1 LANAAKSF
9 VEGVPFKP
17 MHFKIRFDIMQVKS
31 WPLWSIPDGSDAL
44 KITACRISLI
54 GLLILTGCA
63 SVKSPETNVVKTPG
77 SSETSMSGTTP
88 IVPIAIE
95 PVVPL
100 KVLHLG
106 LALGG
111 GAARGFAHVGVIQV
125 LEEAG
130 IQPDLVV
137 GTSAGSLVAALY
149 ASGKNSAQL
158 RRVAETMEE
167 AEITDWMMPI
177 LNRGA
182 LRGEALA
189 RYVNTQ
195 VGGRLIEHMKIPLGI
210 VATDLHNGD
219 PMLFRR
225 GNTGSAVRA
234 SSAVPAVFQPVKIG
248 TREYVDGGLVSPV
261 PVRQARE
268 MGANVI
274 IAVDI
279 STDPEGSPASD
290 TFQILMQT
298 FNIMGKSLNTV
309 LLKDADV
316 VVKPAL
322 MGVKS
327 ADFAAR
333 RKSIEAGREAMLKA
347 MPKLKEVLRG
357 YAAKP

>member
-1 LANAAKSF
+1 MTIKVVQF
-9 VEGVPFKP
+9 
-17 MHFKIRFDIMQVKS
+17 RFNIMQVKL
-31 WPLWSIPDGSDAL
+31 WPLRSSPVWRDVL
-44 KITACRISLI
+44 RISLCRMSLI
-54 GLLILTGCA
+54 GVLVLTGCA
-63 SVKSPETNVVKTPG
+63 SVKTPDTQVLKTPG
-77 SSETSMSGTTP
+77 AVETPTAGSGT
-88 IVPIAIE
+88 VAPIAV
-95 PVVPL
+95 PPAPPPL
-100 KVLHLG
+100 KVLNLG

-137 GTSAGSLVAALY
+137 GTSAGSLVAAMY
-149 ASGKNSAQL
+149 ASGKNSTQL

-195 VGGRLIEHMKIPLGI
+195 VGNRLIEQMKMPLGI
-210 VATDLHNGD
+210 VATDLHSGE
-219 PMLFRR
+219 PVLFRR

-248 TREYVDGGLVSPV
+248 SREYVDGGLVSPV

-268 MGANVI
+268 MGANVV

-347 MPKLKEVLRG
+347 LPRLKEVLSG
-357 YAAKP
+357 YAMKP

>member
-1 LANAAKSF
+1 
-9 VEGVPFKP
+9 
-17 MHFKIRFDIMQVKS
+17 MQVKLLS
-31 WPLWSIPDGSDAL
+31 LSSFSSLLPSLGGQKCFKLGLCHVSLVSAL
-44 KITACRISLI
+44 VLS
-54 GLLILTGCA
+54 GCA
-63 SVKSPETNVVKTPG
+63 SVKSPETNVLKPSATLETPSQG
-77 SSETSMSGTTP
+77 TS
-88 IVPIAIE
+88 
-95 PVVPL
+95 PVVSPVTAEPAVPP

-130 IQPDLVV
+130 IQPELVV

-149 ASGKNSAQL
+149 ASGKNSTQL
-158 RRVAETMEE
+158 KRIAETMEE

-189 RYVNTQ
+189 RYVNNQ
-195 VGGRLIEHMKIPLGI
+195 VNGRLIEQMKLPLGI
-210 VATDLHNGD
+210 VATDLHSGE
-219 PMLFRR
+219 PVLFRR
-225 GNTGSAVRA
+225 GNTGAAVRA

-261 PVRQARE
+261 PVRQARD
-268 MGANVI
+268 MGANVV

-333 RKSIEAGREAMLKA
+333 RRSIEAGREAMLKQL
-347 MPKLKEVLRG
+347 PRLKEILSG
-357 YAAKP
+357 YAVKP